1 MLAVLVFDLLV
12 VVASDSAVAQ
22 GFDWLVVLEF
32 GLLVV
37 FG

>member
-12 VVASDSAVAQ
+12 VASDSAVVQ
-22 GFDWLVVLEF
+22 GFDWLVVLVF
-32 GLLVV
+32 DLLVV